1 VRHRKRI
8 IRAPIVNILYLWR
21 NLKKVLE
28 NELAYYRITCKTC
41 APIVLSPKYDGWHD
55 RCGSFHS
62 VWLPL
67 ERWNADCTHCGI
79 VRRVSLQ
86 LLPDWDLKRVVI
98 WYFRYPGI
106 VELTFHNMSEQLA
119 YIYLYSKGR

>member
-67 ERWNADCTHCGI
+67 ERWNAGARTVRTAALCG
-79 VRRVSLQ
+79 VCHYNCSL
-86 LLPDWDLKRVVI
+86 I
-98 WYFRYPGI
+98 GI
-106 VELTFHNMSEQLA
+106 
-119 YIYLYSKGR
+119 